1 MIDELHLWGAQ
12 DALLAALGEQE
23 AFDVGG
29 ADEVALGL
37 GFPTEIQTEHV
48 WVDGEAEGKLS
59 AELTGPGP
67 SDETF
72 QVKLFVFVQAGD
84 YAETRDRL
92 KELARACEAALAS
105 QVFGAAV
112 DSWSIPRYRL
122 DAGTDGSN
130 RQLCLELAVECSC
143 W

>member
-1 MIDELHLWGAQ
+1 MIDELRLWDAQ
-12 DALLAALGEQE
+12 DALLTALREQA

-29 ADEVALGL
+29 AGEVALGL

-59 AELTGPGP
+59 AELTGAKP
-67 SDETF
+67 SDESF
-72 QVKLFVFVQAGD
+72 QFKLFVFAQADD
-84 YAETRDRL
+84 YVTTRDRV
-92 KELARACEAALAS
+92 KVLARACEAALAS
-105 QVFGAAV
+105 STFAAAV

-122 DAGTDGSN
+122 GAGTDGSN
-130 RQLCLELAVECSC
+130 RQLCLELTVECSC